1 MNYSEIGF
9 SDAAKLLQEK
19 HGSRAVYDQMEKR
32 NVVDGLTDNEISFIN
47 NQDHFYMA
55 SLGENGFPY
64 IQHRGG
70 PSGFV
75 NVLDDKTIAFVDFS
89 GNKQYIS
96 AGNIET
102 EPKVALIM
110 VSYPHKARLKLYAKA
125 RIVELADDPKLFA
138 RIDVTGYKHK
148 AERMM
153 VLDILA
159 YDWNCPQHITPR
171 YTAEEVES
179 AFSSQRRRI
188 AELEE
193 DNKRMKAELQN
204 LKTKL

>member
-1 MNYSEIGF
+1 MNYSELGF
-9 SDAAKLLQEK
+9 SEAAKLLQEK
-19 HGSRAVYDQMEKR
+19 YGSRTAYEQMEKR
-32 NVVDGLTDNEISFIN
+32 NVVDGLTDNEISFIS

-70 PSGFV
+70 PNGFV
-75 NVLDDKTIAFVDFS
+75 KILDDKTIAFVDYS

-96 AGNIET
+96 AGNIQT

-125 RIVELADDPKLFA
+125 RVVELADDPELFA
-138 RIDVTGYKHK
+138 RIDVAEYKHK
-148 AERMM
+148 PERMI
-153 VLDILA
+153 VLEIAA

-171 YTAEEVES
+171 YTAEEIEM
-179 AFSSQRRRI
+179 AFAPQRRRI

-193 DNKRMKAELQN
+193 ENKRMKAELQI
-204 LKTKL
+204 